1 MKLDLS
7 ILAPNDMSYEIEHEL
22 KGLCSTAKVDNFWT
36 NDYMWAILINM
47 DMGDHYGILTGNLD
61 RVRHFEYYD
70 SYQDARADFADVVGR
85 LI

>member
-7 ILAPNDMSYEIEHEL
+7 VLAPNDMGYEIEHEL

-36 NDYMWAILINM
+36 NDYSWAVLMNL
-47 DMGDHYGILTGNLD
+47 DRGEHYGILTGNLD
-61 RVRHFEYYD
+61 NVRHSEYYD
-70 SYQDARADFADVVGR
+70 SYQDARADFVDIVGR